1 MEKQLETDALAYVRE
16 HLDEALGHE
25 YVLLGGHVGFVDA
38 DLFRYTTYSVIRCKD
53 HEVFTSDFVK
63 NWILRNNV
71 ELITYRDL
79 K

>member
-1 MEKQLETDALAYVRE
+1 MHWRMSGNIWM
-16 HLDEALGHE
+16 EALGHE

>member
-1 MEKQLETDALAYVRE
+1 
-16 HLDEALGHE
+16 
-25 YVLLGGHVGFVDA
+25 LGGHVGFVDA